1 MITKVLINGIHNMKE
16 REIGCYWVWIS
27 RNVRPI
33 IGYWNGSRW
42 LLHASEC
49 AFTDDNFYE
58 IDEKQIKRE

>member
-1 MITKVLINGIHNMKE
+1 MKE